1 MPLTRVR
8 IMVDHE
14 YRKRHRR
21 LDQFD
26 QLSQTFGFIW
36 FVIGSVWVF
45 GCSDCKSDFDAATDT
60 GCDQATYRFSLVM
73 IVVLYILL
81 AVPFLA
87 ILLYLIGMTLCRDSR
102 SGD

>member
-1 MPLTRVR
+1 MPISRVR
-8 IMVDHE
+8 TLVEHE
-14 YRKRHRR
+14 YRKRYRR

-26 QLSQTFGFIW
+26 QLTQTFGFIW

-45 GCSDCKSDFDAATDT
+45 GCYDCKSDFDAVAET
-60 GCDQATYRFSLVM
+60 GCDQTAYRFALVM

-87 ILLYLIGMTLCRDSR
+87 ILLYLIGMTLCRDSA
-102 SGD
+102 GD